1 MAASA
6 QKHGRGMTV
15 QFRVLGDV
23 EAHVDGRPL
32 ALGHARQQC
41 VLLGLLLD
49 ANTIVSTGR
58 LIDRVWGE
66 RGSEGARSSLYS
78 YLSRLRQILQD
89 VPGISLTRRPG
100 GYVLAADP
108 DAVDMHRFRHLV
120 ALARVSRD
128 DEEAQRLLEDALQ
141 MWRGEPF
148 GILDTDWLN
157 GQRESLKLEH
167 LAAELDCTDL
177 RLRRGEHASLVTEL
191 LARSRVHPFDERLS
205 GLWSS

>member
-1 MAASA
+1 
-6 QKHGRGMTV
+6 
-15 QFRVLGDV
+15 
-23 EAHVDGRPL
+23 
-32 ALGHARQQC
+32 
-41 VLLGLLLD
+41 
-49 ANTIVSTGR
+49 
-58 LIDRVWGE
+58 
-66 RGSEGARSSLYS
+66 
-78 YLSRLRQILQD
+78 
-89 VPGISLTRRPG
+89 PGISLTRRPG

-167 LAAELDCTDL
+167 LAAELDRTHL
-177 RLRRGEHASLVTEL
+177 RPRPGEHASLVPQLPPRT
-191 LARSRVHPFDERLS
+191 RL
-205 GLWSS
+205 

>member
-89 VPGISLTRRPG
+89 VPGISLTRCPG

-108 DAVDMHRFRHLV
+108 DAVDMH
-120 ALARVSRD
+120 
-128 DEEAQRLLEDALQ
+128 
-141 MWRGEPF
+141 
-148 GILDTDWLN
+148 
-157 GQRESLKLEH
+157 
-167 LAAELDCTDL
+167 
-177 RLRRGEHASLVTEL
+177 
-191 LARSRVHPFDERLS
+191 
-205 GLWSS
+205 